1 MAIIHL
7 VYVRIPG
14 KGIALYRLLWG
25 GDDNTSEIGIG
36 NVISMDLTAQTAPAA
51 SEIFNETASTGDA
64 WFRQRKQPYGLRN
77 IHRNC
82 FHW

>member
-1 MAIIHL
+1 MASIHL

-36 NVISMDLTAQTAPAA
+36 NVISKSNHVDLIK
-51 SEIFNETASTGDA
+51 SGMKVDSGRGNG
-64 WFRQRKQPYGLRN
+64 Y
-77 IHRNC
+77 
-82 FHW
+82 

>member
-1 MAIIHL
+1 LSSIHL

-36 NVISMDLTAQTAPAA
+36 NVISKSNHVDLIK
-51 SEIFNETASTGDA
+51 SGMKVDSGRGNN
-64 WFRQRKQPYGLRN
+64 Y
-77 IHRNC
+77 
-82 FHW
+82 